1 MKTEK
6 KIFIAFILNLFFS
19 VFEFIGG
26 IFTGSIAIIS
36 DAVHDFGDAT
46 SIGVS
51 FLLERKSKKQ
61 PNDIYTYGYAR
72 YSVLGGV
79 ITTLILLVG
88 SGVVVYNAIT
98 RIISPVAINYNGML
112 IMAGVGLTVNLFATY
127 FTHGGHSLNQRA
139 VNLHMLEDVLG
150 WVVILIGAIVMRFT
164 NWYLLDPIL
173 SICVAVFILFN
184 ALKNLK
190 EILDIFLI
198 KKPRGICLKELKEHI
213 LSIDGVIDAHHLHL
227 WTTDGENNY
236 ATLHVVVNEY
246 NPQIKHAVKEELKE
260 HGVSHT
266 TVEMETTNEHCHE
279 ENCVV
284 DINTNSHGHHHHHHH
299 HHH

>member
-46 SIGVS
+46 SIGAS
-51 FLLERKSKKQ
+51 FLLEKKSKKQ
-61 PNDIYTYGYAR
+61 PDDIYTYGYAR

-98 RIISPVAINYNGML
+98 RILNPVAINYNGML
-112 IMAGVGLTVNLFATY
+112 ILAGVGLLVNLFATY
-127 FTHGGHSLNQRA
+127 FTHGGHSLNQKA

-150 WVVILIGAIVMRFT
+150 WVVILIGAVVMRFT
-164 NWYLLDPIL
+164 NWYLLDPLL
-173 SICVAVFILFN
+173 SICVAIFILFN
-184 ALKNLK
+184 SLKNLK

-198 KKPRGICLKELKEHI
+198 KKPHGICLNELKEH
-213 LSIDGVIDAHHLHL
+213 LFAIDGVINVHHLHV
-227 WTTDGENNY
+227 WTTDGERNY

-246 NPQIKHAVKEELKE
+246 DPQVKHAVKEELNQHGIE
-260 HGVSHT
+260 HI

-279 ENCVV
+279 EICVV
-284 DINTNSHGHHHHHHH
+284 QATENHGHHHHHH
-299 HHH
+299 